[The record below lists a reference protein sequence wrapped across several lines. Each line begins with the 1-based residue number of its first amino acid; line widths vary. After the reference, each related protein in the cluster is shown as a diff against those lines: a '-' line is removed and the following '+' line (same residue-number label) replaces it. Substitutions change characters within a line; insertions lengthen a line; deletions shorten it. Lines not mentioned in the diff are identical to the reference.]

1 MSPNGMRRLLTFSPA
16 DETLETPPAGRRRK
30 SHYAR
35 RNRNHEA
42 LWYQVYLSACLPYRG
57 RPKHIN
63 YCFIEPLKARPRQNL
78 AASKMGTTGM
88 QGA

>member
-1 MSPNGMRRLLTFSPA
+1 MSPKGMRLLTFSPR
-16 DETLETPPAGRRRK
+16 DETLETPPISLRF
-30 SHYAR
+30 
-35 RNRNHEA
+35 
-42 LWYQVYLSACLPYRG
+42 LPYRG
-57 RPKHIN
+57 GPKHIN